1 MFQLPDNQS
10 VELVNTIRPKFL
22 LIKYEFV
29 HLFIYFDNLLWLVI
43 GYNRISII
51 YSLIWIF
58 RQLNIVQIKWSSKCL
73 NRPRQHREVSMIFQ
87 NICSMPINQI
97 YFGTKPNDW
106 YAKNLAKVS
115 RLSSNK
121 KKNKFVCFSV
131 GFFEQLTRQISPRRL
146 SRDDPTLD
154 FLLYIFEAIEL
165 IRVTTNWTISPLLL
179 LLLLYILYV
188 FRINSSCACCRH
200 VVFKIVDKRIR
211 WVIECVPNCKCL
223 SLTIRFQIFAHEKQ

>member
-115 RLSSNK
+115 RFSFYK
-121 KKNKFVCFSV
+121 KKTNFFVFRRIFWTVNS
-131 GFFEQLTRQISPRRL
+131 TNISPTFITWRSNIGL
-146 SRDDPTLD
+146 SFVYFRS
-154 FLLYIFEAIEL
+154 Y
-165 IRVTTNWTISPLLL
+165 WTHTR
-179 LLLLYILYV
+179 YY
-188 FRINSSCACCRH
+188 
-200 VVFKIVDKRIR
+200 
-211 WVIECVPNCKCL
+211 
-223 SLTIRFQIFAHEKQ
+223 